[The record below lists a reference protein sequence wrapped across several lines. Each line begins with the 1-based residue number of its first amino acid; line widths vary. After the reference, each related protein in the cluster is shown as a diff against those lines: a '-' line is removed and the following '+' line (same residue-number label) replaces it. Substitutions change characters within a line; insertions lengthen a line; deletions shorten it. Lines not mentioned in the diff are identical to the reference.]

1 MLPSYPPPSTSA
13 SSSAARLGA
22 PAAQH
27 GAAGGQGAVPPACL
41 KAVVRPGHSVNLHL
55 FAHPPTQ
62 PLALGSHTAYLT
74 PTALVNSITSDN
86 NPATS
91 SSSSSSSSA
100 ADSARKR
107 PPAEYPHGHR
117 TLTLVLGQTTTQDV
131 LAELGAPQ
139 RRFGK
144 VDERLGIHSFAAAAS
159 AAAAAAAL
167 SSVGGSGRRTDG
179 NAVELARGRMWKA
192 GAALG
197 ADGAEFEEGEAMDE
211 VHDNPEFWN
220 YFDLGIDLLFAT
232 PALTPAAVA
241 SSGGGNAN
249 GAQSVQPGLGKGAGA
264 GGVLLKVIVHSNVP
278 GSALFQRFHRCPWVV
293 VPAVPSSSVGSGAG
307 KRKAEVTR
315 LEQA

>member
-1 MLPSYPPPSTSA
+1 NTSSSSSATATAAAGASGSSSASGSSPSSSLHALPPALTHTSIHQTFGPTHPPRRLAAQDEFVVSYPAFHIFAGHDLLRPAHILLPPATAHMLPSYPPPSTSA

-144 VDERLGIHSFAAAAS
+144 VDERYLAVIEPASCLLPAAA
-159 AAAAAAAL
+159 
-167 SSVGGSGRRTDG
+167 
-179 NAVELARGRMWKA
+179 
-192 GAALG
+192 
-197 ADGAEFEEGEAMDE
+197 
-211 VHDNPEFWN
+211 
-220 YFDLGIDLLFAT
+220 
-232 PALTPAAVA
+232 
-241 SSGGGNAN
+241 
-249 GAQSVQPGLGKGAGA
+249 Q
-264 GGVLLKVIVHSNVP
+264 
-278 GSALFQRFHRCPWVV
+278 
-293 VPAVPSSSVGSGAG
+293 
-307 KRKAEVTR
+307 
-315 LEQA
+315 